1 MKIAVSANSNDLN
14 QLINPVFGRCLGFLI
29 IEVEEKKVKNSLF
42 VENKAINSVGGA
54 GIAAAQ
60 EIINLDVQAVFS
72 GNFGPNAF
80 LVLNQAGVKIYQ
92 VNGMIIQEAVDK
104 FIAGELVEINKS
116 NVPDK
121 FGIGAGRGFGR
132 SGRGFGRNLK

>member
-1 MKIAVSANSNDLN
+1 MKIALSANSNDLN

-29 IEVEEKKVKNSLF
+29 IEIEGKKVKESSF
-42 VENKAINSVGGA
+42 FENKAMNTTGGA

-60 EIINLDVQAVFS
+60 EIINLEVQAVFS

-80 LVLNQAGVKIYQ
+80 LVLNQAGIKIYQ
-92 VNGMIIQEAVDK
+92 VNGMIVQDVIDK
-104 FIAGELVEINKS
+104 FISGELLEINKS

-121 FGIGAGRGFGR
+121 FGMGAGRGLGR
-132 SGRGFGRNLK
+132 AGKGFGNRLK

>member
-1 MKIAVSANSNDLN
+1 MKIALSANSNDLN

-29 IEVEEKKVKNSLF
+29 IEVEENKVKSSLF
-42 VENKAINSVGGA
+42 VENEAINAVGGA

-60 EIINLDVQAVFS
+60 TIINKGVQAVIS

-80 LVLNQAGVKIYQ
+80 LVLNQAGIKLYQ
-92 VNGMIIQEAVDK
+92 VAGETVQEAIDK
-104 FIAGELVEINKS
+104 LVAGELSEVSKS

-121 FGIGAGRGFGR
+121 FGMGAGRGFGKA
-132 SGRGFGRNLK
+132 GKGFGNRLK